1 MYDHL
6 FARDDAKRSKR
17 CVFCGY
23 CSGNG
28 ALWKIQTNV
37 RRLADDANRL
47 RGTKELED
55 IQKPLSDALK
65 TIAEI
70 FKLQEEMMRRNAY
83 ISASGGLFIDRTYKY
98 LRKQDRRK
106 RWWNIP
112 AARLSDLLNRPRV
125 TWTGSVITTAS
136 MRVNTSATHFKSV
149 FMRICGTIKK
159 TTQRRWFDCDVN
171 LRIRNGLKFKA
182 FLVEDTTDSRFII
195 IVLHIPNIAV
205 A

>member
-1 MYDHL
+1 MSELRWGVKPPFKGLKPTPTVKPEPRRDADEIL
-6 FARDDAKRSKR
+6 FENLGHPHETGAITIHDEEVLNESLLALARTGVITVNTAKSIQTGK
-17 CVFCGY
+17 
-23 CSGNG
+23 
-28 ALWKIQTNV
+28 KIQTTV

-106 RWWNIP
+106 R
-112 AARLSDLLNRPRV
+112 
-125 TWTGSVITTAS
+125 
-136 MRVNTSATHFKSV
+136 
-149 FMRICGTIKK
+149 
-159 TTQRRWFDCDVN
+159 
-171 LRIRNGLKFKA
+171 
-182 FLVEDTTDSRFII
+182 
-195 IVLHIPNIAV
+195 
-205 A
+205 